1 MKLFGIELRKATFNE
16 ITAAA
21 VLGTGLWMVGLG
33 FAQASGHALD
43 IREAGALLLV
53 TAWACIAVRIGL
65 GIDQGR
71 RHLLVNIGVIAT
83 VARRLRRRPGF
94 RRLTLLVGRGR
105 QRVTLLPLGSG
116 DGAAYPTAHD
126 FGVRPKRRSDC
137 EFLDGSRAGSLF
149 NATGNKG
156 RAS

>member
-33 FAQASGHALD
+33 FAHASGHALD

-71 RHLLVNIGVIAT
+71 RHLLVNIGVIAA
-83 VARRLRRRPGF
+83 VARRLRRRPGV
-94 RRLTLLVGRGR
+94 RRLTLLVGRVR
-105 QRVTLLPLGSG
+105 RRVTLLPLGSG
-116 DGAAYPTAHD
+116 GGAA
-126 FGVRPKRRSDC
+126 
-137 EFLDGSRAGSLF
+137 
-149 NATGNKG
+149 
-156 RAS
+156 

>member
-1 MKLFGIELRKATFNE
+1 MKLFGISLRKATFNE

-33 FAQASGHALD
+33 FAHASGHALD

-71 RHLLVNIGVIAT
+71 RHLLVNIGVIANA
-83 VARRLRRRPGF
+83 ARRLRRRPRL
-94 RRLTLLVGRGR
+94 RRLTPGSFPGVQPRLQAPLVGSGP
-105 QRVTLLPLGSG
+105 QRVTLPPSG
-116 DGAAYPTAHD
+116 TGGGARLA
-126 FGVRPKRRSDC
+126 
-137 EFLDGSRAGSLF
+137 
-149 NATGNKG
+149 
-156 RAS
+156 

>member
-53 TAWACIAVRIGL
+53 TGL
-65 GIDQGR
+65 GLHR
-71 RHLLVNIGVIAT
+71 RAHRPRHRPGPAPPPGQHRRDRD
-83 VARRLRRRPGF
+83 VARLLRRRPGL
-94 RRLTLLVGRGR
+94 RRLS
-105 QRVTLLPLGSG
+105 P
-116 DGAAYPTAHD
+116 
-126 FGVRPKRRSDC
+126 
-137 EFLDGSRAGSLF
+137 SL
-149 NATGNKG
+149 
-156 RAS
+156 

>member
-1 MKLFGIELRKATFNE
+1 MKLFGIALRKATFNE

-33 FAQASGHALD
+33 FAHASGHALD

-71 RHLLVNIGVIAT
+71 AISWSTSASSRVLLGAY
-83 VARRLRRRPGF
+83 
-94 RRLTLLVGRGR
+94 
-105 QRVTLLPLGSG
+105 
-116 DGAAYPTAHD
+116 DGALA
-126 FGVRPKRRSDC
+126 FV
-137 EFLDGSRAGSLF
+137 
-149 NATGNKG
+149 ATPLL
-156 RAS
+156 

>member
-1 MKLFGIELRKATFNE
+1 MKLFGIKLRKATFNE

-71 RHLLVNIGVIAT
+71 RHLLVNIGVIA
-83 VARRLRRRPGF
+83 
-94 RRLTLLVGRGR
+94 LL
-105 QRVTLLPLGSG
+105 LGAY
-116 DGAAYPTAHD
+116 DGALAFVA
-126 FGVRPKRRSDC
+126 
-137 EFLDGSRAGSLF
+137 
-149 NATGNKG
+149 
-156 RAS
+156 